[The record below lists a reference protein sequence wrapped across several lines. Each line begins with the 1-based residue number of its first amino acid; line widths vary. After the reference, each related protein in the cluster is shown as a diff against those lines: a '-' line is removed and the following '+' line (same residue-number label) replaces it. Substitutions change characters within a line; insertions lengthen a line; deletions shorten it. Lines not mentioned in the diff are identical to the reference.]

1 MFHRFH
7 CVFHSM
13 SCHELH
19 RSHAAVATTVTILHS
34 VLQDVSH
41 LPFSIVVCKVML
53 VLNHPPIQP
62 EWVASLV
69 EESSWLAT

>member
-34 VLQDVSH
+34 VLRDVSH
-41 LPFSIVVCKVML
+41 LPFSIVVCKVTL
-53 VLNHPPIQP
+53 VTHPF
-62 EWVASLV
+62 SL
-69 EESSWLAT
+69 SGWHHLLRSHHG

>member
-1 MFHRFH
+1 MFHWFH

-19 RSHAAVATTVTILHS
+19 RPLAAVATTVTLVPS
-34 VLQDVSH
+34 VIYVVSY
-41 LPFSIVVCKVML
+41 LPFSIVVCKVTL

-69 EESSWLAT
+69 QESSWLAT